1 MIAVVVVILN
11 HLANWPRGGFVGVD
25 VFFVISGYLI
35 VGLLLREHERT
46 GTISFANFY
55 VRRVKR
61 IIPGAWLVLLTVV
74 AAAGVLTPGSRFHST
89 VRDTA
94 WAVVFG
100 ANWHFARLGT
110 DYFAQ
115 GLPPSPVQHYWSLS
129 VEEQFYLVAPWLMLG
144 VLAVG
149 VRRFGW
155 GSRGRRIAAA
165 ALIGVITV
173 GSLGYAFHDT
183 SANPTSAYFSS
194 FARAWELGLGALV
207 AIAAPSVAISRER
220 LRTALAWLGL
230 AGVVASLF
238 LVSAS
243 ADFPAPWA
251 LLPVISTGLV
261 IVAGEATEPAGLW
274 PLTNPV
280 STYLGDI
287 SYSLY
292 LWHFPVVVLLVS
304 LLASGTAGY
313 YAVATVLILVLS
325 IGSYHLVE
333 DPIRRSSW
341 LTGRGRARVWL
352 PTWTRRRA
360 AAFAGMAVIGVV
372 LLAGSAALERHQV
385 ASAATGPKASSSTA
399 YRCRGANQI
408 GDPQC
413 AGVALGN
420 VVTPSRYAYADDVGD
435 AFACWTYPGQ
445 PLHSCTYGSQR
456 PGALRV
462 ALVGDSHAASL
473 LPALT
478 AAPRARQWSITTFVG
493 DGCDWSTSSCPAIS
507 ATQQRL
513 LDDPKFDLI
522 ITTADRQ
529 FTGPDPVS
537 DFTQLWQPV
546 AARGTRIAVVADVP
560 AVPASMRRPSHFFG
574 AQHVQHTDADR
585 VCRSGPARGRG
596 GSGAGRAS
604 GRPTQVL
611 LYGEP
616 LPGRHRQRDRLPR
629 HLRASHLDL
638 RRVAGQVPRRAGAG
652 GDRSGLTPSATAGG
666 DRGEQRVGQLRPA
679 DQQLLGESR
688 RLVVF
693 QRVALEIAHVQSG
706 AFGDHCR
713 RGRIPLLH
721 RAAVQVGV
729 RVPEQDRHRLHPRA
743 ADRSQHSAD
752 PLRDVD
758 HPVRPA
764 GAADCEPRLICGRR
778 QRRQRVGSRQ
788 GEIDCRQRDRA
799 VGQALTALPQRDVDG
814 PVGAPDLT
822 ELGRAVERVDDP
834 DPVGIESATVIS
846 RLFGQHDVV
855 RPRFLEGREQL
866 DVRVVVAGVPQVP
879 GVGEALALPQGQQ
892 QLAGCGREIA
902 SQLAVS
908 RHLEHH
914 SGANGGAGALV
925 DHQERAGGAVAA
937 VFVDEQRPR
946 GS

>member
-1 MIAVVVVILN
+1 
-11 HLANWPRGGFVGVD
+11 
-25 VFFVISGYLI
+25 
-35 VGLLLREHERT
+35 
-46 GTISFANFY
+46 
-55 VRRVKR
+55 
-61 IIPGAWLVLLTVV
+61 
-74 AAAGVLTPGSRFHST
+74 
-89 VRDTA
+89 
-94 WAVVFG
+94 
-100 ANWHFARLGT
+100 
-110 DYFAQ
+110 
-115 GLPPSPVQHYWSLS
+115 
-129 VEEQFYLVAPWLMLG
+129 
-144 VLAVG
+144 
-149 VRRFGW
+149 
-155 GSRGRRIAAA
+155 
-165 ALIGVITV
+165 
-173 GSLGYAFHDT
+173 
-183 SANPTSAYFSS
+183 
-194 FARAWELGLGALV
+194 
-207 AIAAPSVAISRER
+207 
-220 LRTALAWLGL
+220 
-230 AGVVASLF
+230 
-238 LVSAS
+238 
-243 ADFPAPWA
+243 
-251 LLPVISTGLV
+251 
-261 IVAGEATEPAGLW
+261 LW

-560 AVPASMRRPSHFFG
+560 AVPASMLEC
-574 AQHVQHTDADR
+574 VDR
-585 VCRSGPARGRG
+585 VTFSAHSTCSTPMRTAYAGADPLVAAAARVP
-596 GSGAGRAS
+596 GA
-604 GRPTQVL
+604 
-611 LYGEP
+611 
-616 LPGRHRQRDRLPR
+616 
-629 HLRASHLDL
+629 HLVDL
-638 RRVAGQVPRRAGAG
+638 RRFFCTANRCPAVIGNEIVYRDTFGH
-652 GDRSGLTPSATAGG
+652 LTSTYA
-666 DRGEQRVGQLRPA
+666 
-679 DQQLLGESR
+679 ES
-688 RLVVF
+688 
-693 QRVALEIAHVQSG
+693 
-706 AFGDHCR
+706 
-713 RGRIPLLH
+713 
-721 RAAVQVGV
+721 
-729 RVPEQDRHRLHPRA
+729 
-743 ADRSQHSAD
+743 
-752 PLRDVD
+752 
-758 HPVRPA
+758 
-764 GAADCEPRLICGRR
+764 
-778 QRRQRVGSRQ
+778 
-788 GEIDCRQRDRA
+788 
-799 VGQALTALPQRDVDG
+799 
-814 PVGAPDLT
+814 
-822 ELGRAVERVDDP
+822 LGRFLVAQVLE
-834 DPVGIESATVIS
+834 ATG
-846 RLFGQHDVV
+846 LG
-855 RPRFLEGREQL
+855 
-866 DVRVVVAGVPQVP
+866 
-879 GVGEALALPQGQQ
+879 
-892 QLAGCGREIA
+892 
-902 SQLAVS
+902 
-908 RHLEHH
+908 
-914 SGANGGAGALV
+914 
-925 DHQERAGGAVAA
+925 
-937 VFVDEQRPR
+937 
-946 GS
+946 